1 MAMETT
7 TILNPTEATVV
18 RRNEPPVSVYVRIRP
33 FIGDELARGE
43 NQNMLC
49 IREEKRI
56 AVKLYPTATN
66 NIRPAQTS
74 YNEYEVSLS
83 DSYGEGAKMIDHE
96 FQVTRI
102 FDHNCTQQELFEQI
116 LEQPTDEIFTGS
128 NWLLCTLGLT
138 NSGTCSIH
146 VC

>member
-1 MAMETT
+1 MSTDTTTIAANPAETT
-7 TILNPTEATVV
+7 TATVPAP
-18 RRNEPPVSVYVRIRP
+18 RRNEPPVNVYVRIRP
-33 FIGDELARGE
+33 FIGDELTRGE

-49 IREEKRI
+49 IRDEKRI

-74 YNEYEVSLS
+74 YNEYEV
-83 DSYGEGAKMIDHE
+83 
-96 FQVTRI
+96 TRI
-102 FDHNCTQQELFEQI
+102 FDHVCTQQELFEQI

-138 NSGTCSIH
+138 NSGKRDTIDDRDVH
-146 VC
+146 RGDDRMIR

>member
-1 MAMETT
+1 MSTDTTTIANPAETT
-7 TILNPTEATVV
+7 TSTAPAA
-18 RRNEPPVSVYVRIRP
+18 RRAEPPVNVYVRIRP

-49 IREEKRI
+49 IRDEKRI

-74 YNEYEVSLS
+74 YNEYEV
-83 DSYGEGAKMIDHE
+83 
-96 FQVTRI
+96 TRI
-102 FDHNCTQQELFEQI
+102 FDHTCTQQELFEQI

-138 NSGTCSIH
+138 NSGKILSKILYQSMNVFVH
-146 VC
+146 